1 MSFSSRLKSN
11 LKLFERA
18 PLLSFRGLFAVYL
31 LTGFFFALQNSW
43 TSTDSL
49 MTSLLVPN
57 IAQGYGV
64 DLSNVRQVQIM
75 TDPVGCYFRYASSGD
90 YLSIYPIGMFIL
102 ALPLQLTLWASAW
115 VIGSPVDVTTNG
127 FFYTRFEIE
136 KLSASVLA
144 ALTTVGL
151 HRCLLNVVSHRFA
164 LLTTLLFMA
173 GSSCLSMLCQGLWQH
188 TGISLILI
196 WMISFLLSASSGPTQ
211 RARFCYFFGC
221 GLLIGIRPTASIFSL
236 VFGALWFLVVE
247 KKRGAYPPPLGVCL
261 ASLFIFIGIAPAII
275 WNYLLW
281 GSVLGGYGAVLHKVV
296 DADGGAF
303 LPRLWQILFSPY
315 RGFFFY
321 NPLTLLAFGAVTT
334 IRSFDPKK
342 KAIFISIGLS
352 CLLHLVLCATNP
364 TWHGGLSFGPRYML
378 DILAPL
384 FLCVGI
390 GLEAVIRS
398 RFFPVLSRGIVLI
411 FAVYSVAIH
420 LLGAKGGTSPWYE
433 VQALDYRIR
442 AWFTTQ

>member
-1 MSFSSRLKSN
+1 
-11 LKLFERA
+11 
-18 PLLSFRGLFAVYL
+18 
-31 LTGFFFALQNSW
+31 
-43 TSTDSL
+43 
-49 MTSLLVPN
+49 
-57 IAQGYGV
+57 
-64 DLSNVRQVQIM
+64 
-75 TDPVGCYFRYASSGD
+75 
-90 YLSIYPIGMFIL
+90 
-102 ALPLQLTLWASAW
+102 
-115 VIGSPVDVTTNG
+115 
-127 FFYTRFEIE
+127 
-136 KLSASVLA
+136 
-144 ALTTVGL
+144 
-151 HRCLLNVVSHRFA
+151 
-164 LLTTLLFMA
+164 
-173 GSSCLSMLCQGLWQH
+173 MLCQGLWQH

-196 WMISFLLSASSGPTQ
+196 WMISFLLSAPTGPTQ
-211 RARFCYFFGC
+211 RTRFCYFLGC

-236 VFGALWFLVVE
+236 LFGALWFLVFG
-247 KKRGAYPPPLGVCL
+247 KKRGGYPSPLGVCL
-261 ASLFIFIGIAPAII
+261 ASLFVFIGIAPAII

-303 LPRLWQILFSPY
+303 LLRLWQILFSPY

-398 RFFPVLSRGIVLI
+398 RLFPVLSRGIVLI